1 MSTNRIEPVET
12 RPVRLTPID
21 RHERRTEPTAGM
33 PRGRAGYTLLEIL
46 VATTLALLLM
56 YGVATVFSQV
66 GTLMSETQNV
76 MGMSNSLRSAK
87 DRLQTDLKNVTVPRL
102 TPPTSRY
109 GFFSYVEGLGADY
122 ARVDERLDSNTNSD
136 TYGDYLAVDT
146 ALNGDLSG
154 AQLDQ
159 TIGDTDDILA
169 FTARAPEGEWFR
181 GRMLARDYDFSE
193 FTNEAD
199 KTAFPPT
206 EIVESEYA
214 EIVWFVRGTTLYR
227 RVLPIVPNNELQR
240 RLAETDLYC
249 DYNSLPRIS
258 EGYGFYRL
266 FDVSVRL
273 ENGQIVANRV
283 ADLANRR
290 NRFGCWNSPAD
301 DTNRP
306 IDLGQHGVN
315 GAWYWLRMPTM
326 QECFTAPSLS
336 SDTSVRSDRT
346 RYFRAGNPFG
356 VDDAA
361 GVATQDAFR
370 WFGTYQIIYADNLA
384 STELPDGGP
393 FIDFWNNPNVWSRP
407 NSTNYNDGVDPETG
421 DLWFSLYPNQE
432 VVNEPLDRADFSNA
446 DVILTNVISFDV
458 KVWDKDRTE
467 IENDGY
473 ILVAPKYVNLGEG
486 KPINTN
492 PTPDLSSELGNEN
505 NFFYTNDQDQ
515 LNSSRSFS
523 CPGWYKRSTI
533 SFNGYSPDAVN
544 APSASNPTNTIG
556 NVLDYPFMPAV
567 FDTWTEEYELQHLAK
582 TFTGTADPYDGV
594 NVTGVSRRPG
604 FAATDVPLDGTVT
617 ADQLPDYP
625 PPYRTE
631 LKGLKVELRVFDPVS
646 RSIRNISLE
655 IDMSNR

>member
-1 MSTNRIEPVET
+1 MSINRIEPVGT
-12 RPVRLTPID
+12 RSVNGALID
-21 RHERRTEPTAGM
+21 RRERRTEDIDIFHKAGCKTGT

-56 YGVATVFSQV
+56 YGVATIFSQV

-87 DRLQTDLKNVTVPRL
+87 DRLQMDLKNVTVPRL

-122 ARVDERLDSNTNSD
+122 GRVNELLDATANSI
-136 TYGDYLAVDT
+136 TYGDYFPVDT

-154 AQLDQ
+154 AQLDK
-159 TIGDTDDILA
+159 TVGDTDDILS

-199 KTAFPPT
+199 RTAFPPT

-214 EIVWFVRGTTLYR
+214 EIIWFVRGTTLYR
-227 RVLPIVPNNELQR
+227 RVLPIVPDNELQR
-240 RLAETDLYC
+240 RLAEADAYC
-249 DYNSLPRIS
+249 DYHSLPRIS
-258 EGYGFYRL
+258 SGYGFYRL
-266 FDVSVRL
+266 FDVSVHL
-273 ENGQIVANRV
+273 ENGRVTANRV

-290 NRFGCWNSPAD
+290 NRFGCWNSPTD
-301 DTNRP
+301 DTNQP

-326 QECFTAPSLS
+326 QECFVAPSLS

-346 RYFRAGNPFG
+346 RYFRAGSPFG

-407 NSTNYNDGVDPETG
+407 RSTNYNDGVDPETG
-421 DLWFSLYPNQE
+421 DLWFSLYPEQTD
-432 VVNEPLDRADFSNA
+432 VNIPLSRADFSNA
-446 DVILTNVISFDV
+446 DVVLTNVISFDV
-458 KVWDKDRTE
+458 KVWDKDRVE
-467 IENDGY
+467 IDNDGA
-473 ILVAPKYVNLGEG
+473 IIPSPKYVNLGEG
-486 KPINTN
+486 KPINIGTD
-492 PTPDLSSELGNEN
+492 PDSSSELGNEN
-505 NFFYTNDQDQ
+505 SFFYTNALDQ
-515 LNSSRSFS
+515 LNSSRSFC
-523 CPGWYKRSTI
+523 CPGWYKR
-533 SFNGYSPDAVN
+533 FVGNVNGYSPN
-544 APSASNPTNTIG
+544 TSNPANTIG
-556 NVLDYPFMPAV
+556 EVLNYPFMPAV
-567 FDTWTEEYELQHLAK
+567 FDTWTEEYELEHLLK
-582 TFTGTADPYDGV
+582 TFAG
-594 NVTGVSRRPG
+594 NVTAVSRRPN

-617 ADQLPDYP
+617 ADHLPDYP

-631 LKGLKVELRVFDPVS
+631 LRGLKVEMRVFDPVS
-646 RSIRNISLE
+646 RSIRNVSLE